1 MAVDTTV
8 RTERPAAP
16 APMTARPGAVVRELL
31 LRTQRR
37 AIVGWSLALAAVAGI
52 YVSFYPA
59 IGEEQMA
66 DMATMIPEDLAV
78 AMGYD
83 RMGDAAGY
91 LTSTVFGLLGPA
103 LLLVCAIGLGARL
116 IAGAEE
122 DGSLELEF
130 AAAVPR
136 RTIYL
141 ERLLALVAQLVV
153 LTIVLWAATALLVVG
168 LGIDATV
175 GGVLAGSVGLLVFVL
190 LHGTLAYAL
199 GAATGRRGLAIGIA
213 AATAVAGYIG
223 NAIGPMVSG
232 AGWLQTVSPWHWY
245 LAGDPVSTGRIPGSV
260 VVLALV
266 TVAVAAVGWVR
277 FARRDLLV

>member
-1 MAVDTTV
+1 MAVDTAV
-8 RTERPAAP
+8 RPRTAAP
-16 APMTARPGAVVRELL
+16 TATARPGAVVGELL

-66 DMATMIPEDLAV
+66 DMATMIPEDLA
-78 AMGYD
+78 AAIGYD
-83 RMGDAAGY
+83 RLGDAAGY

-136 RTIYL
+136 RAVYL
-141 ERLLALVAQLVV
+141 ERLLGLWVQLVV
-153 LTIVLWAATALLVVG
+153 LAVVLGAVTAAIVVG
-168 LGIDATV
+168 LDIDATV
-175 GGVLAGSVGLLVFVL
+175 GGVLAGSVGLLVFAL

-213 AATAVAGYIG
+213 AAVAVIGYIG
-223 NAIGPMVSG
+223 DALGSMLDG
-232 AGWLQTVSPWHWY
+232 AGWLETVSPWHWY
-245 LAGDPVSTGRIPGSV
+245 LAGDPVSTGRVPGSV
-260 VVLALV
+260 AVLALA
-266 TVAVAAVGWVR
+266 TIAVAALGWVR
-277 FARRDLLV
+277 FSRRDLLV

>member
-1 MAVDTTV
+1 MAVDTAV
-8 RTERPAAP
+8 RSATTAP
-16 APMTARPGAVVRELL
+16 TATARPGAVVGELL

-66 DMATMIPEDLAV
+66 DMAAMIPEDLAV

-91 LTSTVFGLLGPA
+91 LTSTIFGLLGPA

-136 RTIYL
+136 RTVYL
-141 ERLLALVAQLVV
+141 ERLLGVWVQVVV
-153 LTIVLWAATALLVVG
+153 LATVLGATTALLVVG
-168 LGIDATV
+168 LDIDATV
-175 GGVLAGSVGLLVFVL
+175 GGVVAGSVGLLVFAL
-190 LHGTLAYAL
+190 LHGTLAFAL
-199 GAATGRRGLAIGIA
+199 GAATGRRALAIGIA
-213 AATAVAGYIG
+213 AAVAVIGYIG
-223 NAIGPMVSG
+223 NAMGSMLDG
-232 AGWLQTVSPWHWY
+232 AGWLETVSPWHWY
-245 LAGDPVSTGRIPGSV
+245 LAGDPVSTGRVPGSV
-260 VVLALV
+260 AVLALV
-266 TVAVAAVGWVR
+266 TITVAALGWVR
-277 FARRDLLV
+277 FSRRDLLV

>member
-1 MAVDTTV
+1 MTVDTAIRP
-8 RTERPAAP
+8 RTTAP
-16 APMTARPGAVVRELL
+16 TATARPGAVVGELL

-66 DMATMIPEDLAV
+66 DMAAMIPEDLA
-78 AMGYD
+78 AALGYD
-83 RMGDAAGY
+83 RLGDAAGY

-116 IAGAEE
+116 LAGAEE

-130 AAAVPR
+130 AAAVRR

-141 ERLLALVAQLVV
+141 ERLLALWAQLVV
-153 LTIVLWAATALLVVG
+153 LTAVLGAVTAAIVVG
-168 LGIDATV
+168 LDIDATV
-175 GGVLAGSVGLLVFVL
+175 GGVLAGSVGLLVFAL
-190 LHGTLAYAL
+190 LHGTLAYAV

-213 AATAVAGYIG
+213 AAVAVIGYIAD
-223 NAIGPMVSG
+223 AIGSMLDG
-232 AGWLQTVSPWHWY
+232 AGWLETVSPWHWY
-245 LAGDPVSTGRIPGSV
+245 LAGDPVGTGRVPGSV
-260 VVLALV
+260 AALALV
-266 TVAVAAVGWVR
+266 TIAVAALGWVR

>member
-8 RTERPAAP
+8 RAERSSAP
-16 APMTARPGAVVRELL
+16 APATARTGAVLGELL

-66 DMATMIPEDLAV
+66 DMAAMMPEDLAV

-141 ERLLALVAQLVV
+141 ERLLAVWAQLVV
-153 LTIVLWAATALLVVG
+153 LVIVLAAATALLVVG
-168 LGIDATV
+168 LDIDATV
-175 GGVLAGSVGLLVFVL
+175 RGVLAGSAGLLVFVL
-190 LHGTLAYAL
+190 LHGTLAYAA
-199 GAATGRRGLAIGIA
+199 GAVTGRRGLAIGIA
-213 AATAVAGYIG
+213 ATIAVVGYIAD
-223 NAIGPMVSG
+223 AIGPMVSG
-232 AGWLQTVSPWHWY
+232 AGWLETVSPWHWF
-245 LAGDPVSTGRIPGSV
+245 LAGDPVSTGRVPGGV
-260 VVLALV
+260 AVLALV
-266 TVAVAAVGWVR
+266 TIAVAALGWVR
-277 FARRDLLV
+277 FSRRDLLV